1 MLGTALGGRA
11 NALAV
16 AMLLACLVLG
26 GGGTSNPGTE
36 ILLQMIL
43 ALLVLAAIWWPR
55 RSAVGQGTANA
66 ISHIAPAI
74 AALAL
79 VMPILQLIPLPP
91 ALWHALPGRQPEVAA
106 LALIGQAE
114 RWMPLTMTP
123 AATFASFLAILAEVA
138 VFLAMARIDAAG
150 RRAVCWV
157 IVAVATVSI
166 VLGSLQLSMAGGL
179 SWSLYS
185 EANLG
190 WVLGFQ
196 ANRNAETD
204 VLQVGVMAIAAIIA
218 GMEQHRDHLRASTL
232 AVLVLVMAGL
242 ALGAVLTGSRSGMAL
257 LPLTY
262 LFVAWT
268 LWPVIAVRLAQA
280 RWKKAIS
287 WAIILLPPAAC
298 VVLSRTEQVQHA
310 LARFGTAGEQRWD
323 IWHDTLTAIR
333 TVWPMGGGIGSFPV
347 IYDAAQT
354 LERLQPTLDTRAHN
368 DWLEWVLEAG
378 VPGLVVLVLT
388 TFLVLAC
395 NIRALRAALRR
406 GADPDYRAT
415 VIFATGTLLHIGLHG
430 IFDYPMRSMALAAL
444 VGTAVT
450 MLVPLRNTAHVRE

>member
-185 EANLG
+185 
-190 WVLGFQ
+190 
-196 ANRNAETD
+196 
-204 VLQVGVMAIAAIIA
+204 
-218 GMEQHRDHLRASTL
+218 
-232 AVLVLVMAGL
+232 
-242 ALGAVLTGSRSGMAL
+242 
-257 LPLTY
+257 
-262 LFVAWT
+262 
-268 LWPVIAVRLAQA
+268 
-280 RWKKAIS
+280 
-287 WAIILLPPAAC
+287 
-298 VVLSRTEQVQHA
+298 
-310 LARFGTAGEQRWD
+310 
-323 IWHDTLTAIR
+323 
-333 TVWPMGGGIGSFPV
+333 
-347 IYDAAQT
+347 
-354 LERLQPTLDTRAHN
+354 
-368 DWLEWVLEAG
+368 
-378 VPGLVVLVLT
+378 
-388 TFLVLAC
+388 
-395 NIRALRAALRR
+395 
-406 GADPDYRAT
+406 
-415 VIFATGTLLHIGLHG
+415 
-430 IFDYPMRSMALAAL
+430 
-444 VGTAVT
+444 
-450 MLVPLRNTAHVRE
+450 